1 MITRATQGSCSLEA
15 DERSRL
21 AEAADGGPPL
31 RHHFKLHVYMRC
43 TCTYMYV
50 ITPVIFAETLLA
62 RSGHGR
68 GVLNTFSCALKVSQV
83 LRLL

>member
-21 AEAADGGPPL
+21 AEAADGDPPYDITSSFTST
-31 RHHFKLHVYMRC
+31 R
-43 TCTYMYV
+43 TSTYV

-68 GVLNTFSCALKVSQV
+68 GVLNTFSCALKVSQA